1 MREMT
6 NIAIVEDEDSAVQI
20 LLQYCEQYEKE
31 SGEKFR
37 ITVFHDG
44 LDLLDAYSPD
54 FDIIFLDIIM
64 PHLDGMKTAE
74 RIRERDEE
82 VVLIFITNMAAYAI
96 RGYEV
101 NALDFV
107 VKPVKYFQFAV
118 KMKKA
123 LKVVHDRKEKFLF
136 LPAGDEKK
144 KVALRDI
151 YYFEVYG
158 HNLKAHTVN
167 GIIEYYGTLQAV
179 AKELEGYYFVRCHS
193 GFLVNLYHVSSY
205 KEDYAMVA
213 GDRIPISR
221 AKKKAFL
228 KAVMEYIGK
237 GLAK

>member
-1 MREMT
+1 MR
-6 NIAIVEDEDSAVQI
+6 NIAIVEDEESAVQT
-20 LLQYCEQYEKE
+20 LMRYCRQYEKE
-31 SGEKFR
+31 SGEKFKV
-37 ITVFHDG
+37 TVFRDG
-44 LDLLDAYSPD
+44 LDILDAYSPD

-64 PHLDGMKTAE
+64 PHLDGMKTAQ

-123 LKVVHDRKEKFLF
+123 LKVVRERKEKFLF
-136 LPAGDEKK
+136 LPVGEEKK
-144 KVALRDI
+144 KVSLRDI
-151 YYFEVYG
+151 YYFEVNG
-158 HNLKAHTVN
+158 HNVKAHTVN
-167 GIIEYYGTLQAV
+167 GMIEYYGTLQSV
-179 AKELEGYYFVRCHS
+179 EKELEGYYFVRCHA

-205 KEDYAMVA
+205 KEDYVMVA